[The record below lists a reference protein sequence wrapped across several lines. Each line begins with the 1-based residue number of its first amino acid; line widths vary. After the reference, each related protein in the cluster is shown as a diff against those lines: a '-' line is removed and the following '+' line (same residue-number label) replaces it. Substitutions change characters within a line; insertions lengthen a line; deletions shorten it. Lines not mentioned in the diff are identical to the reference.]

1 MKTMSK
7 IALCLTLG
15 LMSAG
20 AVAGLYLAQPVTV
33 DLVAQSAQGDM
44 WSARY
49 SSTDDAFIGC
59 GVTSVDDGT
68 QFAFCQAL
76 DAEGD
81 LILCA
86 VDSAILIESI
96 KSITSDSVILFLW
109 DDTGLCTV
117 INVATQS
124 YAIRRTRNVNWGL

>member
-20 AVAGLYLAQPVTV
+20 AVAGLYLQQPVAV

-49 SSTDDAFIGC
+49 QDTDDAFIGC

-68 QFAFCQAL
+68 QFAFCQAQ

-81 LILCA
+81 LIFCA

-96 KSITSDSVILFLW
+96 KSITSDSVIQFQW

-117 INVATQS
+117 INVAMNS
-124 YAIRRTRNVNWGL
+124 YAIRRARNTNWGL